1 MLVNVLRTS
10 KFAVKNFRR
19 NLWLSAITIFILV
32 LTLFTISLVFS
43 INLIADQALSSIE
56 EKIDVDIFFASTAT
70 EAEIIETQNYFQQME
85 EVKEVIYVTKDD
97 ALEKFRDA
105 HLDDAN
111 IQASIQELE
120 ENPLPASLVIK
131 AYDINEYDAIL
142 ASFETTKYNDIV
154 QDKNFTDYHLVIN
167 KLSSMISRVYQI
179 GFVLSL
185 LFVIISIFVVFNTI
199 RMATYSQREELGIMK
214 LVGATNAFIRAPFF
228 MEAVFYA
235 VISAVITILIFYPV
249 MLMSSPFI
257 NSFFEGYNFDL
268 VYYFNQ
274 YVFQI
279 FFLEL
284 GVALVLTTVSS
295 MIAITRY
302 LKV

>member
-1 MLVNVLRTS
+1 MLVNVFRTS

-43 INLIADQALSSIE
+43 INLIADQALSAIE
-56 EKIDVDIFFASTAT
+56 EKIDIDIFFASTAT
-70 EAEIIETQNYFQQME
+70 EAEIIESQNYFQKMDK
-85 EVKEVIYVTKDD
+85 VKEVIYVSKDD

-111 IQASIQELE
+111 IQESILELE

-131 AYDINEYDAIL
+131 AHDINDYDAIL
-142 ASFETTKYNDIV
+142 ASFETTKYNDVV

-167 KLSSMISRVYQI
+167 KLSSMINKVYQI

-185 LFVIISIFVVFNTI
+185 LFVMISIFVVFNTI

-228 MEAVFYA
+228 MEAIFYA